1 MSAQQDEEMAERD
14 ADIGRDAA
22 NVLLTLINGVTP
34 GVAYNIIGC
43 MAVSVFTTVPFINP
57 LDAVDEF
64 DHWAAYT
71 RQMIADQVKE
81 RLQ

>member
-1 MSAQQDEEMAERD
+1 MSSDEEQAERD

-22 NVLLTLINGVTP
+22 NVLLALINGVSP

-43 MAVSVFTTVPFINP
+43 MTVTVFTTVPFVNP
-57 LDAVDEF
+57 LDALDEF
-64 DHWAAYT
+64 DQWAAYT
-71 RQMIADQVKE
+71 RQMIASEIKE

>member
-1 MSAQQDEEMAERD
+1 MSNEEQAERD
-14 ADIGRDAA
+14 ANVGRDAA
-22 NVLLTLINGVTP
+22 TMLLALIDGVSP

-43 MAVSVFTTVPFINP
+43 MTVSVFTAIPFVNP
-57 LDAVDEF
+57 RDAVDEF

-71 RQMIADQVKE
+71 RQLIADEIKE

>member
-1 MSAQQDEEMAERD
+1 MSSDEQAERD

-22 NVLLTLINGVTP
+22 NMLLALINGVSP

-43 MAVSVFTTVPFINP
+43 MTVTVFTAIPFFNP
-57 LDAVDEF
+57 RDAVDEF

-71 RQMIADQVKE
+71 RQMIADEIKE